1 MNLSKKSSPCNLK
14 RWTKMNKT
22 NKFTKSI
29 SIRCDEKMEQMLVE
43 LQETMLLNT
52 TSIMRLALAR
62 LYKSQIENGD
72 NDDS

>member
-1 MNLSKKSSPCNLK
+1 
-14 RWTKMNKT
+14 MNKT